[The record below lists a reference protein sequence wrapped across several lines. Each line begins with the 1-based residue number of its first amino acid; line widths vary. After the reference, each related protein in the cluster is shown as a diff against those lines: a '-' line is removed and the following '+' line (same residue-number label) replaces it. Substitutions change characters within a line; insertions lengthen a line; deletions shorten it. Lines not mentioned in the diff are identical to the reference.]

1 MIAQLCS
8 SIAGLRE
15 INFYPGC
22 SLVSSGKE
30 MAESYFEVLS
40 LLQVE
45 IRTLADWSCCGSTPA
60 HSIDSRASFLLPARN
75 LLLAEDQGMEALF
88 TLCPSCY
95 VRLWDARRKVL
106 EKEELNQ
113 SVKEAW
119 GAHLSGKTKPVF
131 FLGPLISLAAEKRTI
146 FKEGALRGLKVAL
159 YYGCLLSRQ
168 IWITGLDGHSP
179 RSELERLLGFLGAE
193 PLRWGMEEQCCG
205 AGLGVVKPGHSQ
217 MLVARIHNY
226 ARRSGA
232 NCLVVFCPL
241 CHMNL
246 ELRAPK
252 TAPVPV
258 LYVTELLALAARIPK
273 ANEWLSKHLVEARGV
288 LKALEAS

>member
-1 MIAQLCS
+1 MIAQLRPS
-8 SIAGLRE
+8 MGPLRE

-22 SLVSSGKE
+22 SLVSSAKE
-30 MAESYFEVLS
+30 MAESYFEVLF
-40 LLQVE
+40 LFQLE

-60 HSIDSRASFLLPARN
+60 HSIDSRASLLLPARN
-75 LLLAEDQGMEALF
+75 LLLAEDQGIEALF

-119 GAHLSGKTKPVF
+119 GAHLSGKTRPVF
-131 FLGPLISLAAEKRTI
+131 FLGPLVSLAAENKTI
-146 FKEGALRGLKVAL
+146 FKEGALKGLKLAL

-179 RSELERLLGFLGAE
+179 RSELERLLESLGAE

-205 AGLGVVKPGHSQ
+205 AGLGVVKPRHSQ
-217 MLVARIHNY
+217 ILVARIHNY

-246 ELRAPK
+246 ELRAPR
-252 TAPVPV
+252 TNPVPV
-258 LYVTELLALAARIPK
+258 LYLTELLALAGRVPRAT
-273 ANEWLSKHLVEARGV
+273 EWLSKHLVDTRGV
-288 LKALEAS
+288 LKALGAS

>member
-1 MIAQLCS
+1 MIAQLRS
-8 SIAGLRE
+8 STVGLRK

-22 SLVSSGKE
+22 SLVSSARE
-30 MAESYFEVLS
+30 MAESFFEVLS
-40 LLQVE
+40 HLQLE

-60 HSIDSRASFLLPARN
+60 HSIDSRASLLLPARN
-75 LLLAEDQGMEALF
+75 LLLAEDQGVDELF

-95 VRLWDARRKVL
+95 VRLWDSRRKAL

-119 GAHLSGKTKPVF
+119 GAPLSGKTKPVF
-131 FLGPLISLAAEKRTI
+131 FLGPLISLADENKAV
-146 FKEGALRGLKVAL
+146 FKEGALKGLKVAL

-179 RSELERLLGFLGAE
+179 RSDLERLLLALGAE

-205 AGLGVVKPGHSQ
+205 AGLGVIKPGHSE
-217 MLVARIHNY
+217 MLVARIHDY

-246 ELRAPK
+246 ELRAPR
-252 TAPVPV
+252 TNPVPV

-273 ANEWLSKHLVEARGV
+273 ANDWLSKHLVETKGV